1 MEEKEKNQKTI
12 VAFIAGLLIGGL
24 LVWVFSIAPQE
35 RKNTELKVSDDFSEL
50 DESSDDADA
59 DTTGEADDEGTTGDI
74 KTPVIAVVQGAGSI
88 AVDDQ
93 TSGAVVK
100 LGAVTFPVDSGWVVV
115 HETNA
120 DGSLGNALGASRF
133 GLKDGLVPTQIE
145 LLRATSVGKT
155 YKVVFYSENGDKVF
169 DKKDDMRVTA
179 EGGVAIED
187 AFTAK

>member
-1 MEEKEKNQKTI
+1 MEDTQKNQKTV

-24 LVWVFSIAPQE
+24 LVWVFSIAPEE
-35 RKNTELKVSDDFSEL
+35 RKNGELKMEGDFSEVEGA
-50 DESSDDADA
+50 DEEK
-59 DTTGEADDEGTTGDI
+59 GGDVESPVNKQAEM
-74 KTPVIAVVQGAGSI
+74 KTPVIAAVQGAGSVV
-88 AVDDQ
+88 VDDQ

-100 LGAVTFPVDSGWVVV
+100 LGAVTFPVDAGWVVV

-145 LLRATSVGKT
+145 LLRATSAGKT

-169 DKKDDMRVTA
+169 DKKDDARITA
-179 EGGVAIED
+179 EGGAAIED